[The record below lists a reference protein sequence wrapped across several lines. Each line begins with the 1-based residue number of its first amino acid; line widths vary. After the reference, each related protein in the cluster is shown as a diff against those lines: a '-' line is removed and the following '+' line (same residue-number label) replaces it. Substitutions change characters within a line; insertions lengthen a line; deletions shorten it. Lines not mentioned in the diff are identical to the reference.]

1 MEARQTHDRATRA
14 IATFSST
21 GGAPSAVSHDQ
32 HSSSVSCMGAV
43 RRVCE
48 PLGSQDTS
56 RAAGGRAGQIRHAR
70 NLHSK
75 HYQTAVYKSFLLSC
89 SASNTRSSLYL
100 QSLHTQPLQFL
111 YYLISFYTSVKMSS
125 FTTLSIVSGIFA
137 ALGIYV
143 YLFGIPKEWKRALE
157 KKALRA
163 MGENKASYMV
173 QGKFDPARRSTLYPE
188 LRVDTQRR
196 PTG

>member
-1 MEARQTHDRATRA
+1 M
-14 IATFSST
+14 
-21 GGAPSAVSHDQ
+21 
-32 HSSSVSCMGAV
+32 
-43 RRVCE
+43 
-48 PLGSQDTS
+48 
-56 RAAGGRAGQIRHAR
+56 
-70 NLHSK
+70 
-75 HYQTAVYKSFLLSC
+75 
-89 SASNTRSSLYL
+89 
-100 QSLHTQPLQFL
+100 QFL